1 MPKEKEDGESGRG
14 RGEGRETGGE
24 RGAGYTRARE
34 RGRKNA
40 GINGDAGE
48 AGERD

>member
-1 MPKEKEDGESGRG
+1 MVSQDE
-14 RGEGRETGGE
+14 GEGKEERPGGGE

-48 AGERD
+48 AEERD

>member
-14 RGEGRETGGE
+14 RGE

>member
-1 MPKEKEDGESGRG
+1 MSQDEGEEKEERP
-14 RGEGRETGGE
+14 GGE
-24 RGAGYTRARE
+24 RRAGYTRARE